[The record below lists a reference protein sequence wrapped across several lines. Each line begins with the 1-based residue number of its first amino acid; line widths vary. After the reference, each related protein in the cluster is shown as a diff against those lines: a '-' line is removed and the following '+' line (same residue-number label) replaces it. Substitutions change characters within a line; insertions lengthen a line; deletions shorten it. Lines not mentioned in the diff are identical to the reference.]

1 MELARQALERLKQA
15 QDRLS
20 SQRKGEVEQQ
30 MAELTNRAEKM
41 VKDQE
46 EVLRDL
52 RAIPKAPDNG
62 EPSSEFF
69 EGVRDLYWKKQ
80 GLQKDL
86 QELESRLHQGA
97 RRLEGDEPEA
107 ARRLKSAALQIRD
120 QRIPDKMR
128 EGSEL
133 LAGGLLPFAE
143 RREKDVSEEL
153 RQLAEKVRDAGKGLG
168 ASPEGQ
174 EDRLRQALGEAGKL
188 VENLE
193 SMKQKL
199 EQAARQQQGQS
210 GDSQAQSQDEKAE
223 QGTQP
228 GMRQGPQGKPGERA
242 ENRSPDGQRQEQQ
255 PGQGAQGTAPRTGEM
270 AGGFSSQGID
280 PGSIRREWNQRL
292 DEAKRIRQSLSGT
305 NPELGREATRLLQQ
319 MLQADLERILN
330 DPGEVARL
338 KSSVI
343 DGFHELELQISRNL
357 KDQEDNFL
365 RPVNEDEVPPEFR
378 DRVEEYYRRLSS
390 TRPE

>member
-1 MELARQALERLKQA
+1 
-15 QDRLS
+15 
-20 SQRKGEVEQQ
+20 
-30 MAELTNRAEKM
+30 
-41 VKDQE
+41 
-46 EVLRDL
+46 
-52 RAIPKAPDNG
+52 
-62 EPSSEFF
+62 
-69 EGVRDLYWKKQ
+69 
-80 GLQKDL
+80 
-86 QELESRLHQGA
+86 
-97 RRLEGDEPEA
+97 
-107 ARRLKSAALQIRD
+107 
-120 QRIPDKMR
+120 
-128 EGSEL
+128 
-133 LAGGLLPFAE
+133 
-143 RREKDVSEEL
+143 
-153 RQLAEKVRDAGKGLG
+153 
-168 ASPEGQ
+168 
-174 EDRLRQALGEAGKL
+174 
-188 VENLE
+188 
-193 SMKQKL
+193 
-199 EQAARQQQGQS
+199 
-210 GDSQAQSQDEKAE
+210 
-223 QGTQP
+223 
-228 GMRQGPQGKPGERA
+228 
-242 ENRSPDGQRQEQQ
+242 
-255 PGQGAQGTAPRTGEM
+255 M